1 MKKILFALLI
11 VLWSVVFVCA
21 DTIYLRDGRTVR
33 GTVLGFINGRFV
45 VRLYGDRRSVSP
57 APAPRDSD
65 RPAAGDSRSPVLGED
80 GEIVFFRPNE
90 IDRIELDGRS
100 LDDARFDTRTVQVA
114 LGSNWIDSGVDV
126 RRNERVRIN
135 ASGTIVAGRAR
146 ITPDGLPSNDPNA
159 PLPRA
164 AEGLLIG
171 AVGNDSDSPVVE
183 LGTSHEFVADR
194 DGRLYLT
201 ANRSSYTDARGAF
214 TVEIRRERDLAALTD
229 DRNNERNQSRRR
241 DESAP
246 IRSRTPQRRT
256 DDLPRNRQPAEV
268 TIDVSGTSRGT
279 DTNIDVHA
287 GDQITFTAT
296 GTIVA
301 GRRLGQVGPE
311 GGRAT
316 GFGAVVNARPVPSAG
331 PGALVGYLRLT
342 NGQTSQPFKIGAQLT
357 FTAQSDGRLFLVIN
371 DDDYSD
377 NSGSFSVKVRYQP
390 TAPNEP

>member
-1 MKKILFALLI
+1 MKKLLLALLI
-11 VLWSVVFVCA
+11 VLWSVVFVSA
-21 DTIYLRDGRTVR
+21 DTIYLRDGRTVT
-33 GTVLGFINGRFV
+33 GTVLGFINGRFA
-45 VRLYGDRRSVSP
+45 VRLDRRSTPLAS
-57 APAPRDSD
+57 APRDSD
-65 RPAAGDSRSPVLGED
+65 RPAASDSRSPAPGEG

-114 LGSNWIDSGVDV
+114 LGFNWIDSGVDV
-126 RRNERVRIN
+126 RRNERIRIT
-135 ASGTIVAGRAR
+135 ASGTIVAGRTR

-171 AVGNDSDSPVVE
+171 SVGNDSDSPVLE

-214 TVEIRRERDLAALTD
+214 TVQIHRERDLTALSD
-229 DRNNERNQSRRR
+229 DRDPSRRR
-241 DESAP
+241 NNSAP
-246 IRSRTPQRRT
+246 IRSRTPQT
-256 DDLPRNRQPAEV
+256 PTNDLPRYRQPTEA
-268 TIDVSGTSRGT
+268 TIDVPGTSRGT
-279 DTNIDVHA
+279 DTNIDVRA

-316 GFGAVVNARPVPSAG
+316 GFGAVVNARPVPTAG
-331 PGALVGYLRLT
+331 PGALVGYLQLT

-357 FTAQSDGRLFLVIN
+357 FTAQSDGRLFLGIN
-371 DDDYSD
+371 DDDFSD

-390 TAPNEP
+390 KAATSER